1 MIVAKELE
9 VTGYLELCKLAQE
22 LNGIIWY
29 RILLVWSFL
38 ACFFATYSQSSFI
51 LNKILRLRFQGNMT
65 FLLFAYFT
73 TSALF
78 SMVSTGG
85 FGWRNA
91 ASLFSTN
98 CDLLIDRDIF
108 IWYHLSSLV
117 MMTMQMLIPL
127 GFSIERIVAFN
138 NAGHYEHRKTKLGP
152 LIFLFLTA
160 VDGLIIYGVFH
171 TEKFAGPFVSL
182 ILVPSSTAL
191 YFNIYYIVL
200 LLIQIFNMVIIIVLM
215 RLMKQ
220 KPRNNVLSLRYEIEE
235 FKDASD
241 FIFHISSYHIFFAG
255 CYVSFGLLAR
265 YCGPLLFDKVVY
277 YTAARATFCSIPTYN
292 LIIVVI
298 GMRKLK
304 KMEEEKKKRVLKE
317 ISMSA
322 VGKSGMANYNK
333 IYRQLWEV

>member
-1 MIVAKELE
+1 MIMAKELE
-9 VTGYLELCKLAQE
+9 VTGYLEHCKLAQE

-29 RILLVWSFL
+29 RILLAWSFL
-38 ACFFATYSQSSFI
+38 ACFFATYAQSSFI

-78 SMVSTGG
+78 SLVSTGG

-91 ASLFSTN
+91 ASLFSAN
-98 CDLLIDRDIF
+98 CDLLIDREIF

-138 NAGHYEHRKTKLGP
+138 NAGHYEHRRTKLGP
-152 LIFLFLTA
+152 LIFLLLTV

-171 TEKFAGPFVSL
+171 TEKFTGPFVSL

-220 KPRNNVLSLRYEIEE
+220 KPRKRVQILE
-235 FKDASD
+235 
-241 FIFHISSYHIFFAG
+241 
-255 CYVSFGLLAR
+255 
-265 YCGPLLFDKVVY
+265 
-277 YTAARATFCSIPTYN
+277 TARATFCSIPTYN
-292 LIIVVI
+292 LIIVII
-298 GMRKLK
+298 GMGKLK

>member
-152 LIFLFLTA
+152 LIFLFL
-160 VDGLIIYGVFH
+160 
-171 TEKFAGPFVSL
+171 VS
-182 ILVPSSTAL
+182 
-191 YFNIYYIVL
+191 
-200 LLIQIFNMVIIIVLM
+200 
-215 RLMKQ
+215 
-220 KPRNNVLSLRYEIEE
+220 NVLSLRYEIEE